1 MFCSVKKRRFGF
13 SLIEVI
19 VAVAIFA
26 GSVVAILGLL
36 SPASQSVEDVLDSY
50 TANRLTE
57 NIRAEL
63 SRIGFDEA
71 VSLTGGTNTILLVA
85 RQDGE
90 RVLLLD
96 DPGGGAPADRVLNDA
111 TLPGMA
117 ERDRYFI
124 ISLGRQ
130 TGDLAYSPISGFLA
144 LRANVSWPYQR
155 PVGPQS
161 TTTVASGTGAD
172 GFRSVPASERR
183 TIAYYFAIKP

>member
-1 MFCSVKKRRFGF
+1 MKPDSTHSAFGF

-63 SRIGFDEA
+63 SRMGFDEA
-71 VSLTGGTNTILLVA
+71 VSLTGGANTILLVA
-85 RQDGE
+85 MQDGE

-96 DPGGGAPADRVLNDA
+96 DPGGGPPADRALNDP

-130 TGDLAYSPISGFLA
+130 TGDLAYSPTSGFLA
-144 LRANVSWPYQR
+144 LRANVSWAYQR
-155 PVGPQS
+155 PVGPA
-161 TTTVASGTGAD
+161 TNTVSATGSNAD
-172 GFRSVPASERR
+172 GFRSVPPSERR
-183 TIAYYFAIKP
+183 TISYYFAIKP